1 MITQV
6 KTTLFVQDEDR
17 ALDFYVSTLG
27 FEKRRDLPY
36 EQSGFRWIEVS
47 IPGTRTILVFGRES
61 GSDPRQSGQPC
72 LVLETDNIQEMY
84 ETWRERGVIFTD
96 PPKAQPWGTQAIF
109 VDSEGNVLVLVQS

>member
-6 KTTLFVQDEDR
+6 KTTLLVKDQDR
-17 ALDFYVSTLG
+17 ALDFYVNTLG

-36 EQSGFRWIEVS
+36 EQNGFRWIEVS
-47 IPGTRTILVFGRES
+47 VPGTRTTLVFGKKSES
-61 GSDPRQSGQPC
+61 EPQQAGPG

-84 ETWRERGVIFTD
+84 DTWRSRGVTFTE

-109 VDSEGNVLVLVQS
+109 VDSEENVLVLVQA